1 MSELDF
7 SKNCHVFFCY
17 YIFVRDMRKRI
28 KRNHPRTN
36 NVRGWFYDLKKYKLL
51 AVVFVHDLDEVNNL
65 VAVTDLVVIP

>member
-1 MSELDF
+1 
-7 SKNCHVFFCY
+7 
-17 YIFVRDMRKRI
+17 MRKRI

-36 NVRGWFYDLKKYKLL
+36 NVRGWVYDLKKYKLL

>member
-1 MSELDF
+1 
-7 SKNCHVFFCY
+7 
-17 YIFVRDMRKRI
+17 MRKRI

-36 NVRGWFYDLKKYKLL
+36 NMRGWFYDLKKYKLL